1 MTSFGSADLHEQE
14 QATNI
19 RAKPGELLKRVPFDK
34 DKIIFREGH
43 DGTDAFVLESGRV
56 GAFKTKD
63 GKSVR
68 LAVLEKG
75 AMFGEM
81 AAITGER
88 RSATMI
94 ALEPCVVVRISK
106 ATIQQKIAACDP
118 FVRALINILINN
130 LSRVNDRYATTNTV
144 AEKLLNDLKAAQSE
158 KEPELEPAAASEAAG
173 ASDAAGA
180 SGAAADQTGPRG
192 KDGGAP

>member
-1 MTSFGSADLHEQE
+1 MTNFGSASMHEPDSS
-14 QATNI
+14 ANMRT
-19 RAKPGELLKRVPFDK
+19 KHGELLKRVPYEK
-34 DKIIFREGH
+34 DKVIFREGH

-56 GAFKTKD
+56 GVFKTTG
-63 GKSVR
+63 GKAVR

-106 ATIQQKIAACDP
+106 ITIQQKIAACDP
-118 FVRALINILINN
+118 FVKALINN
-130 LSRVNDRYATTNTV
+130 LSRVNERYATTNTV
-144 AEKLLNDLKAAQSE
+144 AEKLLNDLKAAQAV
-158 KEPELEPAAASEAAG
+158 KEPESEPEPEPAAPDPS
-173 ASDAAGA
+173 
-180 SGAAADQTGPRG
+180 GPRG
-192 KDGGAP
+192 KDGGAS